1 MFPKNINN
9 GNNHKETKQIQKNS
23 MIKKYSTKSKH
34 LTHPLGTA
42 FPSAAIVNTK
52 HGSANPWQNVPV
64 AYTVNTDWISL
75 RMIQLMPEIQQAFN
89 IYAKSNQKYWW
100 HLHSMVFSLSN
111 IYRTG
116 LQMKDYHVFFATT
129 PTHFFKLA
137 YLPGDFCEKLFS
149 ILLIGLELITKP
161 QTFSLNCVMYL
172 GYHHK
177 TCWGIYNNYFYP

>member
-23 MIKKYSTKSKH
+23 IIKKYSTKSKH

-52 HGSANPWQNVPV
+52 YGSANPWQNVPV
-64 AYTVNTDWISL
+64 AYTVNTDWISW

-89 IYAKSNQKYWW
+89 IYAKSNQKYWR
-100 HLHSMVFSLSN
+100 HLRSKVFSLSN

-116 LQMKDYHVFFATT
+116 LQKKGRGLSCIFRYDSHRFFQIGIFAGRLLWVAL
-129 PTHFFKLA
+129 FFSFDRA
-137 YLPGDFCEKLFS
+137 RID
-149 ILLIGLELITKP
+149 
-161 QTFSLNCVMYL
+161 
-172 GYHHK
+172 H
-177 TCWGIYNNYFYP
+177 